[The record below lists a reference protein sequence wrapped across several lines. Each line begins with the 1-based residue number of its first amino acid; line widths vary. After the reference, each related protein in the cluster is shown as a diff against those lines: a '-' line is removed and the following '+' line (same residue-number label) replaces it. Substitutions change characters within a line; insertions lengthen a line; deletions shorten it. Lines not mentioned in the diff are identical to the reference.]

1 MEKQRRTSLSR
12 IDEEKGLLN
21 VNVNLERI
29 QNVRSVNCGR
39 SCDQL
44 WWIWWTDG
52 ARRVQGCFSEVDVMS
67 QWTSWL
73 HTEELDRWVE
83 WRTKLISLYISLLWC
98 MLGNRMRWR
107 CLTSVD
113 VSPLSGIGLL
123 PLPCCH
129 IKADA
134 EPLTQ
139 ISSHQRAGNY
149 LHVMFP
155 RLAV

>member
-1 MEKQRRTSLSR
+1 MNTNDSWRQTLVTQTVWLIICNAVEKQRRTSLSR

-52 ARRVQGCFSEVDVMS
+52 SRRVQGC
-67 QWTSWL
+67 
-73 HTEELDRWVE
+73 
-83 WRTKLISLYISLLWC
+83 SLLWC
-98 MLGNRMRWR
+98 MLGNRMRWRWR

-123 PLPCCH
+123 PLPRCD

-155 RLAV
+155 RPAV